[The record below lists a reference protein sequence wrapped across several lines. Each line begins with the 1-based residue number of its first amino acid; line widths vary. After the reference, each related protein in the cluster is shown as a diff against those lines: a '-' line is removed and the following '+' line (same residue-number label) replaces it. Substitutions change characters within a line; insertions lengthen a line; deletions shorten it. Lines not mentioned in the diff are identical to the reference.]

1 MARSHRQDTIKLS
14 ISDEEG
20 RRAEPAAGVD
30 PLAVTVIAAQAG
42 EGDAIRRFLEGI
54 ATIVRRTCRAVLGAD
69 HPDLDD
75 TMQESLLASVKA
87 LPQYRH
93 DGDIRHYV
101 TRITLRLAIL
111 ARRRSATHWRRH
123 NPLDMNQAAP
133 SSSASG
139 EGWSNEELDLVW
151 RILDT
156 LPCVQ
161 SEALLMR
168 VVLGFSVE
176 EIATKTGVSPNTVKT
191 RLRLGKN
198 ALRRGSGLRF
208 WQRWLAGNR
217 TVRPERTKS

>member
-1 MARSHRQDTIKLS
+1 VARSHRQDTISLP
-14 ISDEEG
+14 IADDEG
-20 RRAEPAAGVD
+20 RRDDPAAGVD

-42 EGDAIRRFLEGI
+42 EEAAIRRFLEGI
-54 ATIVRRTCRAVLGAD
+54 ASTVRRTCRAVLGAD

-75 TMQESLLASVKA
+75 TMQESLLASIKA

-101 TRITLRLAIL
+101 ARITLRLAIV
-111 ARRRSATHWRRH
+111 ARRRRATHWRQH

-133 SSSASG
+133 GASASG

-156 LPCVQ
+156 LTSVQ

-168 VVLGFSVE
+168 VVFGFSVE
-176 EIATKTGVSPNTVKT
+176 EIAAKTGVSPNTVKT

-198 ALRRGSGLRF
+198 ALRRGAGLRF
-208 WQRWLAGNR
+208 WQRWLGGNR
-217 TVRPERTKS
+217 TVGAERTK